1 MAYRNLMITNPA
13 TLSVRNNQLII
24 ETDKKHQ
31 VPLEDI
37 STILLENQQIKLS
50 ANTLARFADFDIC
63 LYVCDSKHLPCAVSL
78 PYNGHFRQ
86 FEVLKAQLSLSKPAQ
101 KQLWRKIVERKI
113 LNQAKVLSLLKKDNI
128 ERLKHL
134 STHVLSGDSGNT
146 EGTAA
151 AIYFKSLF
159 GDNFARSHETP
170 INAALNYGY
179 AILRGCIARSV
190 STAGLLPA
198 MGIHHCSE
206 LNRFNL
212 VDDLIEPFRP
222 LVDLFVAK
230 NLCNKEEFETSSKV
244 ALYNLL
250 NHAILIDGKKYA
262 VTYAIEKSVASFT
275 SYCKGDSSSVL
286 LPELIDLTMH
296 EYE

>member
-13 TLSVRNNQLII
+13 ALSIKNNQLVI

-37 STILLENQQIKLS
+37 GTILLESPQIKLS
-50 ANTLARFADFDIC
+50 SHTLAAFAGFDIC

-86 FEVLKAQLSLSKPAQ
+86 FEVLKAQLSLSKPAK
-101 KQLWRKIVERKI
+101 KQLWRKIVEQKI
-113 LNQAKVLSLLKKDNI
+113 LNQAKVLSLLNKGNV

-134 STHVLSGDSGNT
+134 SSHILSGDSGNT

-170 INAALNYGY
+170 INAGLNYGY

-190 STAGLLPA
+190 STSGLVPA

-230 NLCNKEEFETSSKV
+230 NLCDKEDFETSSKV

-250 NHAILIDGKKYA
+250 NHAICIDGKKYA
-262 VTYAIEKSVASFT
+262 VTYAIEKCVSSFT
-275 SYCKGDSSSVL
+275 SYCKGDAPSIH
-286 LPELIDLTMH
+286 LPELIDLAMH